1 MIYKSWPKV
10 LYYGNAFIILE
21 RTLNFTSFVPVHTRF
36 LLNLKSLKIYEELS
50 FPFDDFCSLWLHT
63 LSMMMINNL
72 NWRSTEM
79 YGNHC
84 LPTHFTPDSR
94 FVGYWDRRVFTFYFV
109 VHIRS
114 PVQTRLN
121 TITFLLS
128 YEMWITDSCYCIAYL
143 GKSWKFRTFV
153 MSKEGHSLL
162 TRVLVD
168 VLCCCYLFYTH
179 NIGSTPVS

>member
-1 MIYKSWPKV
+1 MMYESWPKV
-10 LYYGNAFIILE
+10 LYYVNAFIILE

-36 LLNLKSLKIYEELS
+36 LLNLKCLKIYEELS
-50 FPFDDFCSLWLHT
+50 FPFNDFCSLWLHT

-79 YGNHC
+79 YRNHC

-94 FVGYWDRRVFTFYFV
+94 FVGHWDRRVFRFYFV

-121 TITFLLS
+121 TITFCYPTRCELLIVATVS
-128 YEMWITDSCYCIAYL
+128 HTLVKAESL
-143 GKSWKFRTFV
+143 
-153 MSKEGHSLL
+153 EHSL
-162 TRVLVD
+162 
-168 VLCCCYLFYTH
+168 CQKKGIPY
-179 NIGSTPVS
+179 